1 MLVMDFASNPFKPGA
16 GRVPPVL
23 AGRAELLSEFR
34 TRLYQARE
42 TGEGE
47 RPWILSGLRGVGKTV
62 LLNQLGR
69 EAAELGLVFIKVEA
83 SRSKPLAVALAKE
96 LHLALRRVLSTSD
109 RARALWSR
117 AARVLRS
124 FQVRVDPAGSY
135 SFTFDIEP
143 ERGVADSGDLAVDL
157 QELLESIGLA
167 AREANTVLLLAVD
180 ELQEASPEDLAAL
193 NVALH
198 NLGQDVFPV
207 PIVFVGAGLPSL
219 PAVLADATSYAERLY
234 DYRQVGLLDTASTAD
249 ALTSPAHTNGVEWET
264 DALDAAVTAT
274 GGYPSFI
281 QACGSHVWSVRAT
294 DIITLDDA
302 QIGIDAARTEIEQG
316 LYQSR
321 WERATPTQRAFMSAM
336 AIDNDTPSSMAELVT
351 RLQKKRTTDL
361 SVNRRDLIRSG
372 HIYTPERGLVAFTVP
387 GMAAFIAK
395 QSE

>member
-1 MLVMDFASNPFKPGA
+1 MDLATNPFKPGA

-23 AGRAELLSEFR
+23 AGRSDLLSEFR
-34 TRLYQARE
+34 NRLSQARE

-69 EAAELGLVFIKVEA
+69 DAAELKLIFIKVEA
-83 SRSKPLAVALAKE
+83 SSSKPLAVALAKE
-96 LHLALRRVLSTSD
+96 LHLALRRVLSSSD
-109 RARALWSR
+109 RARALWSK
-117 AARVLRS
+117 AASVLRS
-124 FQVRVDPAGSY
+124 FQVRVDPSGTY
-135 SFTFDIEP
+135 SFTVDVEP

-157 QELLESIGLA
+157 QELLATIGLA
-167 AREANTVLLLAVD
+167 AREANTVVLLAVD

-207 PIVFVGAGLPSL
+207 PVVFVGAGLPSL

-234 DYRQVGLLDTASTAD
+234 DYRQIGLLDTAATSD
-249 ALTSPAHTNGVEWET
+249 ALTAPARAKEVIWEA

-274 GGYPSFI
+274 GGYPYFI
-281 QACGSHVWSVRAT
+281 QACGSHVWAVRAT
-294 DIITLDDA
+294 DTITLQDA
-302 QIGIDAARTEIEQG
+302 QIGIESARAEVEQG
-316 LYQSR
+316 LYRSR

-336 AIDNDTPSSMAELVT
+336 AIDDAPSSMAELVT
-351 RLQKKRTTDL
+351 RLRKKRTTDL

-372 HIYTPERGLVAFTVP
+372 HIYTPERGFVAFTVP
-387 GMAAFIAK
+387 GMADFIAR
-395 QSE
+395 QGE

>member
-1 MLVMDFASNPFKPGA
+1 MDLATNPFRPGA

-23 AGRAELLSEFR
+23 AGRSDLLSEFR
-34 TRLYQARE
+34 NRLYQARE

-69 EAAELGLVFIKVEA
+69 EAAELKLIFIKVEA
-83 SRSKPLAVALAKE
+83 SSSKPLAVALAKE
-96 LHLALRRVLSTSD
+96 LHLALRRVLSSSD

-124 FQVRVDPAGSY
+124 FQVRVDPSGTY
-135 SFTFDIEP
+135 SFTVDIEP

-157 QELLESIGLA
+157 QELLETIGLA

-198 NLGQDVFPV
+198 NLGQDAFPV
-207 PIVFVGAGLPSL
+207 PVVFVGAGLPSL

-234 DYRQVGLLDTASTAD
+234 DYRQIGLLDTAATAD
-249 ALTSPAHTNGVEWET
+249 ALTAPARANGVDWET
-264 DALDAAVTAT
+264 DALAAAVTAT
-274 GGYPSFI
+274 GGYPYFI
-281 QACGSHVWSVRAT
+281 QACGSHVWSARAT
-294 DIITLDDA
+294 DTIKLDDA
-302 QIGIDAARTEIEQG
+302 RIGIDAARTEVEQG
-316 LYQSR
+316 LYRSR

-336 AIDNDTPSSMAELVT
+336 AIDHDAPSSMAELVT
-351 RLQKKRTTDL
+351 RLRKKRTTDL

-372 HIYTPERGLVAFTVP
+372 HIYTPERGFVAFTVP
-387 GMAAFIAK
+387 GMADFIAR
-395 QSE
+395 QGE